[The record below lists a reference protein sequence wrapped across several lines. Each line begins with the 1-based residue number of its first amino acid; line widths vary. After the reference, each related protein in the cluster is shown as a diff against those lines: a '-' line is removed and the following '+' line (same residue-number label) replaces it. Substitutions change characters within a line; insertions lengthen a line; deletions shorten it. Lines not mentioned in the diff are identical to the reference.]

1 MKSKSNYF
9 EPYVFNPWQRV
20 KLSETLMLPHEPSNL
35 GEGENSTQPMLEIA
49 SDAIWKQP
57 IRWNKKLA
65 MDEFFCPAV
74 LGSTC
79 DWCDSEVQ
87 SETRERLWKIIDRT
101 PFLDWFLVSRRATD
115 ILTCLP
121 MDWGYGYD
129 NVALGVHVER
139 GEDLSQVNSLTKI
152 RAEQRFIVVS
162 PNFTKVGALNL
173 RGIHF
178 VMVRTPSSD
187 VGQHLNE
194 KWYRELKDHCKT
206 KGVPLKIVR
215 AQ

>member
-1 MKSKSNYF
+1 MKSKSNYV
-9 EPYVFNPWQRV
+9 EPFVFDPWQRV
-20 KLSETLMLPHEPSNL
+20 KLPESQQLPREAANLEEGKNCTQLMRKN
-35 GEGENSTQPMLEIA
+35 A

-65 MDEFFCPAV
+65 KDGFFCPAV
-74 LGSTC
+74 LGSTS

-87 SETRERLWKIIDRT
+87 SATRDRLWNIIDQT
-101 PFLDWFLVSRRATD
+101 PYLDWFLVSRRATD

-139 GEDLSQVNSLTKI
+139 SEDLPQVNNLTKI
-152 RAEQRFIVVS
+152 RAEKRFIEVS

-178 VMVRTPSSD
+178 VMVRTPSGD
-187 VGQHLNE
+187 VGPYLNE
-194 KWYRELKDHCKT
+194 KWCRELKRHCQT
-206 KGVPLKIVR
+206 KGVALKIVHAR
-215 AQ
+215 